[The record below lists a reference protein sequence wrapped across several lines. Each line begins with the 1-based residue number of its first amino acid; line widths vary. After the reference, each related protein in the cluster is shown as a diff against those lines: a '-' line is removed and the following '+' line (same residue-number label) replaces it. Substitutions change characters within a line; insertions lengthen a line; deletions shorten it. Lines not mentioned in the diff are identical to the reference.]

1 MNILGISAFYHD
13 SAACLLRD
21 GDVVVALQEER
32 FTRRKHDF
40 RFPRRAIERCLKEGG
55 IGSNDLDLVA
65 FYDKP
70 LTKFNRLLETYLT
83 FVPRGLRSFTKAMPL
98 WLGEKL
104 WIPDVIRKELGY
116 EGTVIFPEHH
126 ESHAASAF
134 FLSPFERAAILTLDG
149 VGEWATASCGVG
161 EGNRVRIEA
170 EQQFP
175 HSLGL
180 LYSAFT
186 YFTGFKV
193 NSGEYKLMGLAP
205 YGRPLYVEKI
215 LDHLIDLKEDGSFH
229 MNMDYFDYCAGLT
242 MTNERF
248 ARLFGGPPRQPES
261 QITRR
266 DIDLASSIQ
275 KVTEE
280 IMLRTAKHVRRVT
293 GERFLCLAGGVALNS
308 VANARIL
315 QSRIFED
322 LWIQPAAGDAGGAL
336 GAALIGHHHYR
347 GFPAAP
353 KDGCDRQRF
362 SYLGTSYTDEEIA
375 AFLKSSEATRPRYC
389 PTPEAL
395 CEVVSSLLAEGKV
408 VGWFQGRMEFGP
420 RALGSR
426 SILADPRCPDMQ
438 KKLNLK
444 IKYREGFRPFAP
456 AVLKEEASDWFALDH
471 DSPYMLFVAPVHPRK
486 RTPLSETDRQRR
498 GLDML
503 EVVRSE
509 IPAVTHV
516 DGSARLQT
524 VERESNPL
532 FYDLIRHFQG
542 RTGCPVLINTSFNIR
557 GEPIVESPADAYH
570 CYMRTGMDAVALGSY
585 VLVKGERH
593 EARAP
598 QTSAQAVM
606 NWIRE
611 IPETVGR
618 LDRSPRTF
626 RRFGFA
632 VGGVFMVIAL
642 ALIFGSAPFTLSL
655 GLFVAGAV
663 LALVGAVAPLR
674 LSLVYRGWM
683 AFALLLG
690 GVVSRIILHAIFWLV
705 VVPLGLTAKVFGKR
719 FMNLSYRAD
728 VESYWIPRNKDEAA
742 DYEKLY

>member
-395 CEVVSSLLAEGKV
+395 CEVVSSLLVEGKV

-426 SILADPRCPDMQ
+426 SILADPRRPDMQ

-557 GEPIVESPADAYH
+557 GEPIVESPADAYR